1 MILVTI
7 LEPAPA
13 DKDQYERN
21 SASQPGAVQN
31 NAEEEKSDFWE
42 IEQLLDWRVTI
53 KGRNWKWVI

>member
-1 MILVTI
+1 MIELVLTG
-7 LEPAPA
+7 E
-13 DKDQYERN
+13 DQYERN